1 VYAPNSKGGPQITET
16 IQPPTW
22 YADGEIQRLAYV
34 AHPEDS
40 DEGQARTLMLE
51 VWDDG
56 ARDRFVENVAG
67 HLADGVGDDVLE
79 RAFEYWRSIDQGMGD
94 RVEARVRELTG
105 KEQKVLSQS

>member
-1 VYAPNSKGGPQITET
+1 M
-16 IQPPTW
+16 
-22 YADGEIQRLAYV
+22 

-40 DEGQARTLMLE
+40 DEGQARTLMIE

-56 ARDRFVENVAG
+56 ARDRFVENVSG
-67 HLADGVGDDVLE
+67 HLSKGVGDDVLE
-79 RAFEYWRSIDQGMGD
+79 RAFEYWRSIDQGMGE